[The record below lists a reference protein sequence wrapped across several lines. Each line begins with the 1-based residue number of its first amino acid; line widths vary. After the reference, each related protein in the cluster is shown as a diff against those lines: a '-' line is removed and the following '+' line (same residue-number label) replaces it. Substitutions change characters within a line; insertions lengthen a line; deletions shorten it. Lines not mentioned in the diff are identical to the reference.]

1 MNQDRPSAAAVER
14 HSPLEPVRLLDNPLF
29 DKFMAVLACTP
40 FLFVLW
46 LNLSAHSFDIPRIV
60 LVLNILL
67 QVGPMFARRPPV
79 KVTQNLAFWLFSFI
93 TTYWAFAAAVLAPPG
108 RALTPAWVT
117 TGLSVLS
124 LVLLAYARLSLGRNI
139 GIVPALRQLVIHGAY
154 RYVRHPIYTGTFLV
168 YLGVALSSFSWF
180 NSVLCLTGCLLYMIK
195 SLIEERFLGGDPAYR
210 EYMRRV
216 RWRWLPGI
224 A

>member
-1 MNQDRPSAAAVER
+1 MDQDRPSAAVEGWQ
-14 HSPLEPVRLLDNPLF
+14 PLRPARLLANPVF

-46 LNLSAHSFDIPRIV
+46 LNLQAHSFDIPRIV

-93 TTYWAFAAAVLAPPG
+93 TTYWAFAAAVLAPRAPALVPG
-108 RALTPAWVT
+108 WIT
-117 TGLSVLS
+117 TGLSGLS
-124 LVLLAYARLSLGRNI
+124 LALLAYARLSLGRSI
-139 GIVPALRQLVIHGAY
+139 GIVPALRRLVIHGAY

-168 YLGVALSSFSWF
+168 YLGVALSSFSWI
-180 NSVLCLTGCLLYMIK
+180 NCAVCLLGCALYMIK
-195 SLIEERFLGGDPAYR
+195 SVIEERFLSADPAYR
-210 EYMRRV
+210 EYMRQV
-216 RWRWLPGI
+216 RWRWLPGV